1 MQFRLCCASYF
12 NMKFLVTSRHIE
24 SNTLVTSR
32 NICMNPNKEYHQEEY
47 VPCFRGHFA
56 AKHGDKQGHTLET
69 SINMAS
75 HLLVTSRHIVSF

>member
-1 MQFRLCCASYF
+1 
-12 NMKFLVTSRHIE
+12 
-24 SNTLVTSR
+24 
-32 NICMNPNKEYHQEEY
+32 MNPNKEYHQEEY
-47 VPCFRGHFA
+47 VPCFRGHFV